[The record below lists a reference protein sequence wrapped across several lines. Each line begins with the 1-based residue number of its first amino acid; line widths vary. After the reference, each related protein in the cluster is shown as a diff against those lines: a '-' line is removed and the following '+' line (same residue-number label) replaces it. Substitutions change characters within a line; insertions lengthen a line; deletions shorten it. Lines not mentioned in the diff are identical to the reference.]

1 MNGIINRVFYTLKP
15 LIPRVVQIGIRRR
28 IARYQRKKYA
38 SIWPIDPRAGGKPP
52 GWPGWPKG
60 KQFAFVLSH
69 DVDTAKGYRDVLKL
83 AEVDERLGFRS
94 CFNFVP
100 ERYGK
105 IELSLLDEL
114 KRRGFG
120 IGIHGLKH
128 DGKLFMSKEI
138 FDRSAK
144 RINAY
149 LAEWGTRGFSSPSM
163 HHNLDWLPELNI
175 DYAIS
180 TFDTDPFEPQPD
192 GVGTIFPFA
201 VPRAGGRRLE
211 VSSPPPR
218 LPAAQPPS
226 GISPS
231 EFSSPPPSSSD
242 RTPCAV
248 RRAPFINAT
257 NSSNASNA
265 PNASNATNASNALV
279 ELPCTLPQD
288 STLFIVLQEKTI
300 DIWKQKLDWVA
311 ARGGMVLFN
320 THPDYMAFNGNLPG
334 PEQYPVQHYID
345 FLEYAQNYY
354 PNQYHNALP
363 SEIAA
368 FFRHRCQNVS
378 AHSEHFYRKKLGLLP
393 RNQHIKPDETI
404 HSDQR
409 DQREQPEQRKQR
421 DQRKQRSKRP
431 LRVAMLTYSFY
442 ESDNRVRR
450 YAETL
455 VRRGDSVDVISLRRK
470 GENVYNELNG
480 VRIQRVQE
488 RVRDEKGKVDY
499 LYRILKFLVRS
510 TSLLTYRHLEN
521 PYDIVHVHSVPDFE
535 VFAALVP
542 KLMGA
547 SVILDIHDI
556 VQELYS
562 SKFKVGK
569 DSMIFKLLLLAER
582 MSIGFSD
589 HVIISNDI
597 WRKRLLSRSVS
608 ERKCTSILNYPDER
622 LFFTGR
628 GKKSGPKTVFM
639 YPGTLNH
646 HQGLDLAIEAFAR
659 IKDAAPQAEFHIY
672 GDGPARKSLEEQIRM
687 KGLKGKVFLFDPV
700 PLDRI
705 VDLMANADIGVIP
718 KKNDDFGGD
727 AFSTKTLEFMR
738 LGVPIILSRT
748 RVDRFYFSKDVVRFF
763 EPGSSEELA
772 AAMLEM
778 VRDKALRER
787 LATKGQL
794 FAKKN
799 SWDAKKHIYLNIIG
813 SMIFKKTEG
822 DFQANQQN

>member
-1 MNGIINRVFYTLKP
+1 MNGIINRIFYTIKP
-15 LIPRVVQIGIRRR
+15 LIPRSVQIALRRQ
-28 IARYQRKKYA
+28 IAKYKRKKYA
-38 SIWPIDPRAGGKPP
+38 HIWPIDPRAGEAPP
-52 GWPGWPKG
+52 GWPGWPDG
-60 KQFAFVLSH
+60 KQFALVLSH
-69 DVDTAKGYRDVLKL
+69 DVDTRKGYDNVLKL
-83 AEVDERLGFRS
+83 AELEEGLGFRS
-94 CFNFVP
+94 SFNFVP

-105 IELSLLDEL
+105 ISLDLLDEL
-114 KRRGFG
+114 RRRGFDVAV
-120 IGIHGLKH
+120 HGLKH
-128 DGKLFMSKEI
+128 DGKLFLSKRV
-138 FDRSAK
+138 FDRRAE

-149 LAEWGTRGFSSPSM
+149 LAEWGTRGFTSPSM
-163 HHNLDWLPELNI
+163 HHNLGWLTKLDI
-175 DYAIS
+175 DYSIS

-192 GVGTIFPFA
+192 GVRTIFPFP
-201 VPRAGGRRLE
+201 VYKKGVQCS
-211 VSSPPPR
+211 VSSV
-218 LPAAQPPS
+218 LN
-226 GISPS
+226 
-231 EFSSPPPSSSD
+231 SSPPSSSS
-242 RTPCAV
+242 RAPCAV
-248 RRAPFINAT
+248 HRAPFF
-257 NSSNASNA
+257 NASSASNT
-265 PNASNATNASNALV
+265 SNATNASNAINPSNSVNAPSASNALF
-279 ELPCTLPQD
+279 ELPSTLPQD

-300 DIWKQKLDWVA
+300 DIWVRKLDWVA
-311 ARGGMVLFN
+311 EKGGMVLFN

-334 PEQYPVQHYID
+334 PEQYPVQYYID

-363 SEIAA
+363 SKIAA
-368 FFRHRCQNVS
+368 FFRRRCHNVS
-378 AHSEHFYRKKLGLLP
+378 AHSEHFYRKKLGLSQ
-393 RNQHIKPDETI
+393 RNQHKKPDESD

-409 DQREQPEQRKQR
+409 DQREQPEQRNEPEQRKQR
-421 DQRKQRSKRP
+421 FQREQRSKRP

-470 GENVYNELNG
+470 GENVLNELNG

-488 RVRDEKGKVDY
+488 RVRDEKGKLDY
-499 LYRILKFLVRS
+499 LSRILKFLVRS

-556 VQELYS
+556 VPELYS

-569 DSMIFKLLLLAER
+569 SSMIFKLLLLAER

-597 WRKRLLSRSVS
+597 WRKKLLSRSVS
-608 ERKCTSILNYPDER
+608 GRKCTSILNYPDER
-622 LFFTGR
+622 LFFTGG
-628 GKKSGPKTVFM
+628 GKKPGPKTVFM

-659 IKDAAPQAEFHIY
+659 IKDAAPQADFHIY
-672 GDGPARKSLEEQIRM
+672 GDGPARKSLEEQIQT
-687 KGLKGKVFLFDPV
+687 KGLKGRVFLFDPV

-705 VDLMANADIGVIP
+705 VNLMANADIGVIP

-748 RVDRFYFSKDVVRFF
+748 RVDRFYFSKDVVKFF

-799 SWDAKKHIYLNIIG
+799 SWDAQKHIYLNIIG
-813 SMIFKKTEG
+813 DMAFKNTDD